1 MRGAAHAWGVCCAG
15 GVCCVPVGTVLRVHT
30 DTHCTRSA
38 RVVYVC
44 CACLCG
50 CVQIHTRV
58 LCGCCVLC
66 VWGAL
71 CTIYGVCVC
80 IYVCMPMYLYCTRS
94 SLYTYIP
101 SPCHTHSEHNRIYHT
116 HTYVCTHT
124 VQKVYSVCWVWYSVC
139 VCGSVYYVYCVFMLC
154 ELRVQHFALHH
165 RLPRNPPRVSPSK
178 CPKQPKFC
186 PPEAQGAALLT
197 PPGAQNCRSA
207 LAPPDTAPTTAPRTA
222 PHRGSQLSAGDAR
235 RTRARGVWAGRPGRA
250 RPARPLPYRRAPPGG
265 AVAAAHSRS
274 RGGPAGPRCR
284 RRRRRRRRRAGS
296 RQLRPPPGDEMTTTT
311 LQVPR
316 RARRPGPASNR
327 PAGPRREGPSR
338 PCERAGLRGGAGRA
352 RWRRAQCAASPR
364 RRPSTW

>member
-1 MRGAAHAWGVCCAG
+1 MSQTAQVLPSRSAG
-15 GVCCVPVGTVLRVHT
+15 SGFADSSRSTELPFG
-30 DTHCTRSA
+30 TRS
-38 RVVYVC
+38 
-44 CACLCG
+44 
-50 CVQIHTRV
+50 
-58 LCGCCVLC
+58 
-66 VWGAL
+66 
-71 CTIYGVCVC
+71 
-80 IYVCMPMYLYCTRS
+80 
-94 SLYTYIP
+94 
-101 SPCHTHSEHNRIYHT
+101 
-116 HTYVCTHT
+116 
-124 VQKVYSVCWVWYSVC
+124 
-139 VCGSVYYVYCVFMLC
+139 
-154 ELRVQHFALHH
+154 
-165 RLPRNPPRVSPSK
+165 
-178 CPKQPKFC
+178 
-186 PPEAQGAALLT
+186 
-197 PPGAQNCRSA
+197 
-207 LAPPDTAPTTAPRTA
+207 APTTAPR

-274 RGGPAGPRCR
+274 RGGPAGPRC
-284 RRRRRRRRRAGS
+284 RRRRRRRRAGS